1 MEQRNYILR
10 VILFFVLSMAIL
22 SVWTAF
28 FAPKP
33 IPAPDQQIAN
43 QDENPDRVVDK
54 NRVLPVEDSKLE
66 SASKPPQIDQPAVVD
81 VPKAQPDKLVEHQ
94 HDGNILLGSLDS
106 QSGYFLQVQLTTSGA
121 AVVSIQ
127 LNDPRYL
134 DLTSK
139 DPLRIVGDT
148 DAKRL
153 TLETSIETINALLK
167 KHNTS
172 LRTVDWKVETVPDQ
186 ILRKVNSAAIF
197 TYTSPDGAIELR
209 KEFKLTRIEKQS
221 DELNEARDIQTAG
234 YVLDFNLT
242 ITNRSNQ
249 NQTVQY
255 ELQGPVGVP
264 LENVENTSEFR
275 NVKMGY
281 FDKEGVPDSLD
292 PLTAQTIVE
301 QDDAGKLDKWSHA
314 IKYIGIDVQYFAAVL
329 VPKEDQS
336 KKPYT
341 AFSQPDLI
349 QRAKIEN
356 QSDISVTLTSRELEL
371 PANGTLTHSYFL
383 FTGPKR
389 KALLEPLEAAD
400 VVDLGFFGIVSK
412 VMLGV
417 LTFLH
422 DYLFN
427 FRSGYGFAIIGLTIL
442 VRSCMFPITW
452 KQTKSAQK
460 MKELQPKIAEL
471 KKKYA
476 KDKEKFARAQMELFS
491 THNYNPLAGCLPL
504 FLQLP
509 IFFGLFQ
516 ALRSAIDLRLAPF
529 LWFDNLAAPD
539 ALFELPFALPFLGQ
553 DFNLLPILTTCLFIV
568 QQKLFMP
575 PAADEQQAMQQKMM
589 TYFSIFIGFMFYTMP
604 SGLNVYFIASSLWG
618 IGERKLLEYLKKDA
632 PLEELEAAATTSDSS
647 GKKKIDEP
655 KRKRKKGFW
664 DKLLE
669 AADSA
674 AAQTKDSS
682 TKNPS
687 SKSNGEKR
695 KKKNKTRTKR

>member
-10 VILFFVLSMAIL
+10 VVLFFVLSMAIL

-33 IPAPDQQIAN
+33 GKPVPEPDPQIVN
-43 QDENPDRVVDK
+43 QDEDPDKVVDK
-54 NRVLPVEDSKLE
+54 NKNRNLRVEDSKPE
-66 SASKPPQIDQPAVVD
+66 SASEPAQIDQSQQPAVVD
-81 VPKAQPDKLVEHQ
+81 VPQAQPDKLVKHK
-94 HDGNILLGSLDS
+94 HDGNILLGSLDP

-121 AVVSIQ
+121 AVVSIK

-153 TLETSIETINALLK
+153 TLETSVKTIDALLERY
-167 KHNTS
+167 NTS
-172 LRTVDWKVETVPDQ
+172 LRTVDWKVETVSDQ
-186 ILRKVNSAAIF
+186 MFRDINSAAIF

-209 KEFKLTRIEKQS
+209 KKFKLTRIEKQG
-221 DELNEARDIQTAG
+221 DELNEARDTQTTG

-242 ITNRSNQ
+242 ITNRSDQ

-255 ELQGPVGVP
+255 VLQGPVGVP
-264 LENVENTSEFR
+264 LENVKNTSVFR
-275 NVKMGY
+275 NVKMRH
-281 FDKEGVPDSLD
+281 FDEKGELVSID
-292 PLTAQTIVE
+292 PITAGTIVE
-301 QDDAGKLDKWSHA
+301 QVDDKKLDKWSHA

-341 AFSQPDLI
+341 EFSRPFLVERNEKKDI
-349 QRAKIEN
+349 

-371 PANGTLTHSYFL
+371 RAKGTVTHSYFL
-383 FTGPKR
+383 FAGPKR
-389 KALLEPLEAAD
+389 KALLEPLGAAD

-412 VMLGV
+412 VMLGI

-427 FRSGYGFAIIGLTIL
+427 FKSGYGFAIIGLTIL

-516 ALRSAIDLRLAPF
+516 ALRSAIDLRL
-529 LWFDNLAAPD
+529 
-539 ALFELPFALPFLGQ
+539 
-553 DFNLLPILTTCLFIV
+553 
-568 QQKLFMP
+568 
-575 PAADEQQAMQQKMM
+575 
-589 TYFSIFIGFMFYTMP
+589 
-604 SGLNVYFIASSLWG
+604 
-618 IGERKLLEYLKKDA
+618 
-632 PLEELEAAATTSDSS
+632 
-647 GKKKIDEP
+647 
-655 KRKRKKGFW
+655 
-664 DKLLE
+664 
-669 AADSA
+669 
-674 AAQTKDSS
+674 
-682 TKNPS
+682 
-687 SKSNGEKR
+687 
-695 KKKNKTRTKR
+695 